1 MINFNYW
8 KILFTDRVSVNKK
21 YLTDSVS
28 VNKKFLTDSGVPIE
42 KKHVVHYWFWKYS
55 PIFLFL
61 IQPYFGH
68 LLHFFGSFGA
78 IFWSFGA
85 VLGVKI
91 RFRPIFG
98 IGVRFKNFLGP
109 TYVDN
114 QLLVFEVQPYLFL
127 LVLVTFGASFVLFG
141 TFMAIFGSFGLFL
154 GSGSDSKTIF
164 GTYLCSQSTL
174 VLEVQ
179 SYLFVLIRG

>member
-1 MINFNYW
+1 MIDCVKLQPHLFVFNSAIIW
-8 KILFTDRVSVNKK
+8 VFFALF
-21 YLTDSVS
+21 
-28 VNKKFLTDSGVPIE
+28 GP
-42 KKHVVHYWFWKYS
+42 
-55 PIFLFL
+55 
-61 IQPYFGH
+61 
-68 LLHFFGSFGA
+68 FGA
-78 IFWSFGA
+78 IFR
-85 VLGVKI
+85 V
-91 RFRPIFG
+91 
-98 IGVRFKNFLGP
+98 GVRFKNFLGP

-179 SYLFVLIRG
+179 TYPFAFISAKFGAFFALFGPFKAIFGVGVKLKNFFGDLLT